1 MNPCTTEEFRALSRA
16 EKDELLNEM
25 IKEIRKINVFPI
37 YYFNEEGIYKEIQ
50 EAIDKKVTFTKDK
63 LEIFYF

>member
-1 MNPCTTEEFRALSRA
+1 MNPCTVEEFRALSRA
-16 EKDELLNEM
+16 EKDEFLDEM
-25 IKEIRKINVFPI
+25 VKEIRKINVFPI

-50 EAIDKKVTFTKDK
+50 EAINKKVTFTGDK

>member
-1 MNPCTTEEFRALSRA
+1 MNPCTVEEFRAISRA
-16 EKDELLNEM
+16 EKDELLDKM
-25 IKEIRKINVFPI
+25 VKEIRKINVFPI

-50 EAIDKKVTFTKDK
+50 EAINKKVTFTGNK